1 MKNEWWK
8 VRIFTDMTRW
18 KVEVEQTEKVG
29 NSKAIL
35 AFL

>member
-1 MKNEWWK
+1 MNGK
-8 VRIFTDMTRW
+8 VRITDMTRW